1 MTTGLLLGC
10 FLGAAV
16 CLLLFAV
23 APPPPRLGVR
33 VQRWERQRR
42 RSHDRPEDTFGT
54 HPALHGRGSAARMRL
69 HVGRWL
75 VSRLDEVG
83 IGLVKVRAD
92 LALLDSSLEAH
103 LVRKCAYGLGGLLL
117 PGVFSAVLVLG
128 GVSPPLSIP
137 LGGGLLLAAAF
148 FVLPDLSV
156 AQAADQRRH
165 ELRRALSC
173 YLDLVAMSLAGGR
186 GVPEALPMAARI
198 GSGWA
203 FGLLRDTIDHARYVG
218 VTPWAALA
226 DLGARTG
233 MQELQDLGGAL
244 LLVADDGA
252 KVRSSLTAR
261 ASSQRRRQ
269 LAEAEGA
276 AAKADQSIQLAQVVL
291 AVGFFLFL
299 GYPAVVAVMGI

>member
-1 MTTGLLLGC
+1 MTPGLLLGC
-10 FLGAAV
+10 GLGVAV

-23 APPPPRLGVR
+23 APPPPGLGVR

-42 RSHDRPEDTFGT
+42 RLDDRPADAPGH
-54 HPALHGRGSAARMRL
+54 HPTPEGRAGVAQTRL
-69 HVGRWL
+69 RLGRWL
-75 VSRLDEVG
+75 VVRLDERG
-83 IGLVKVRAD
+83 IGMAKVRAD
-92 LALLDSSLEAH
+92 LELLDSTLESH

-117 PGVFSAVLVLG
+117 PSVFSAVLLVG
-128 GVSPPLSIP
+128 GVRPPWSIP

-148 FVLPDLSV
+148 FVLPDISV

-173 YLDLVAMSLAGGR
+173 YLDLVSMSLAGGR
-186 GVPEALPMAARI
+186 GIPEALPAVARI

-203 FGLLRDTIDHARYVG
+203 FGLLRDTIDHARYIG

-226 DLGARTG
+226 DLGRRTG

-276 AAKADQSIQLAQVVL
+276 AARADQSIQLAQVVL